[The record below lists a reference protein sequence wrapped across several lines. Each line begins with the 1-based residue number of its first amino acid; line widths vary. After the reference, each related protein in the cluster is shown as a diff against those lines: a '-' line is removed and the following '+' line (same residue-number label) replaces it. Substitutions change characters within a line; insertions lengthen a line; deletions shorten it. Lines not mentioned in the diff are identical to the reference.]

1 MKRLMIWMALL
12 MVSFTTQ
19 AALTAKIDRSSI
31 VLGESVTLEVTI
43 DKMTN
48 AQPDF
53 TTLDAVF
60 HVGSTGT
67 SSSTQII
74 NGETSS
80 KTTWQVLLVP
90 KSLGSHIIPPLEVD
104 GERSRPLR
112 LEVTKPDPNAKAQGD
127 IFIEVIPNKT
137 EAHVQEEIILT
148 VRLLYAI
155 NLKNGGLSDPQ
166 ADGVIVAPIN
176 KGASYTT
183 QRDGKSYQV
192 LERKY
197 AIYAEQSG
205 PLELNPII
213 FEGEVTDNSR
223 RNSYS
228 LFQRGRPV
236 RQISEMLSLT
246 IKPIPQDFLD
256 KPWVPASSLTLS
268 ETWSQ
273 GEYKVG
279 EPITR
284 TINVVATGLSE
295 TQLPDIELPSFDGAK
310 IYQDKTDT
318 MTRTDG
324 DRLIA
329 TKTIK
334 YAVIPNQAGEL
345 HIPAFKMNWFDT
357 QSQSTQVATLK
368 STVLQI
374 GEAEQAQQNT
384 PTPTAQIQAERPAL
398 TTPQRTHDE
407 GVTGGSSND
416 IWRPIALIFASLWVI
431 TSLILVRRLRKQAE
445 QSGQPNSAQRQQVNP
460 LNPNLRALKEAT
472 ASRMQQ
478 TLLAWWNQENDQQVT
493 NLGQIRDQIA
503 DPATIEALDALQN
516 ALYSTSAPVPDVN
529 WYQLAKQGGFALK
542 QKNPSQEQGLPPLY
556 H

>member
-1 MKRLMIWMALL
+1 MKRLMTLMTLLFVSMA
-12 MVSFTTQ
+12 TQ
-19 AALTAKIDRSSI
+19 AAVTAKIDRNSI
-31 VLGESVTLEVTI
+31 VLGESVTLEVTV

-90 KSLGSHIIPPLEVD
+90 KSLGSHIIPPLEVE
-104 GERSRPLR
+104 GERSQPLR
-112 LEVTKPDPNAKAQGD
+112 LEVKKPDPNAKAQGD

-166 ADGVIVAPIN
+166 ANGVIVAPIN

-236 RQISEMLSLT
+236 RQVSEMLSLT

-273 GEYKVG
+273 GDYKVG

-284 TINVVATGLSE
+284 TIHVVATGLSE

-334 YAVIPNQAGEL
+334 YAVIPSQVGEL
-345 HIPAFKMNWFDT
+345 HIPAFDLTWFDT

-368 STVLQI
+368 HTVLQI
-374 GEAEQAQQNT
+374 GQAEHAAENT
-384 PTPTAQIQAERPAL
+384 PMPTAQMQTERQPL
-398 TTPQRTHDE
+398 STTNATE
-407 GVTGGSSND
+407 AITSSD
-416 IWRPIALIFASLWVI
+416 GLPTSIWRPIALIFASLWVI
-431 TSLILVRRLRKQAE
+431 TTLFLLRRMRKQRE
-445 QSGQPNSAQRQQVNP
+445 QAGSSSQVPAPQTNP

-478 TLLAWWNQENDQQVT
+478 SLLAWWNQEHNQKAT
-493 NLGQIRDQIA
+493 NLGQIRDQIE
-503 DPATIEALDALQN
+503 DQTTIDALDALQN
-516 ALYSTSAPVPDVN
+516 ALYSASAPVPEVN

-542 QKNPSQEQGLPPLY
+542 QKGPAQDQGLPPLY